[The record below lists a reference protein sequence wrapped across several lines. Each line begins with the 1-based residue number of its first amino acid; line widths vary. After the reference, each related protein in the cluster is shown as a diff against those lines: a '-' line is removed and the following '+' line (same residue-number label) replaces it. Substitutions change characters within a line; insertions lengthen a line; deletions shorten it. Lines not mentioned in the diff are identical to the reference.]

1 MLLGAFFSA
10 TLRGWIISG
19 GIMLR
24 VTLPAALLLASV
36 APTQAADNPS
46 FYVSIDNSLQFFD
59 RDSQRQHIRDYCLYM
74 RCAGPTDGKSGLEPE
89 GICAGVM
96 AKAAR
101 ENGGNACAKAR
112 FKIDSGTSYWEPTKR
127 SEQPPYR
134 SIWQSGPYSHNIEP
148 ERYSGNERLVEFEVK
163 DTKPGDRCA
172 MELQHQQR
180 VVWIETLDN
189 CKAGLLR
196 KLEISPDRYFLSG
209 KVIRGD
215 VTIAIPSLDFEV
227 RHITVMALGD
237 SIAAGEGLP
246 HQFYQDN
253 RRFWMFG
260 QQGPGAWLERRCHRS
275 FFNFSLMAMSIAAEA
290 ERTLAIDYFNYAC
303 SGAGL
308 LMSEDQRAARADE
321 SKADACTQG
330 NGGVLDSYSGFW
342 CQRDMKKQA
351 SRFPPNSMDGN
362 QQLAWLPPQIR
373 DAKDTLAKLQSL
385 KPGVTVRPDYLII
398 AIGGNDVLFGKLL
411 FEALLKDGCEQTW
424 TSRAANWFGI
434 GPGDLCV
441 KDAARKRLLKLPGEL
456 EQLESAVADLKPK
469 VVLLVGYLDPT
480 HDAKRETCGRNPDR
494 IKPRLLGPGY
504 LNQIGASVSA
514 DEAEDAYKHVLT
526 PLNGVL
532 KDFAESRS
540 KSPTNWIYVDPNSTS
555 NSATRGW
562 CARPSWFTTYTESQV
577 RQGDEGG
584 TAHPNIYGQNSLS
597 YTVRCHMA
605 KLKTLAPENVCMDQ
619 QCNCTVSAPASVLKT
634 D

>member
-1 MLLGAFFSA
+1 
-10 TLRGWIISG
+10 
-19 GIMLR
+19 MLR
-24 VTLPAALLLASV
+24 VMLSAALLLIGV
-36 APTQAADNPS
+36 APTQAADKDPS
-46 FYVSIDNSLQFFD
+46 FFVSIDNSLQFFD

-89 GICAGVM
+89 GICEEVM
-96 AKAAR
+96 SKAAKA
-101 ENGGNACAKAR
+101 NGGNACAKAR

-127 SEQPPYR
+127 GEQPPYR
-134 SIWQSGPYSHNIEP
+134 SIWQSGKYSHSLEP
-148 ERYSGNERLVEFEVK
+148 ERYSGNAKLVEFEVLNA
-163 DTKPGDRCA
+163 KPGDRCV
-172 MELQHQQR
+172 MELRHQQR

-189 CKAGLLR
+189 CQAGLLR

-215 VTIAIPSLDFEV
+215 ATVAIPSHDFEV
-227 RHITVMALGD
+227 RHITVMTLGD

-253 RRFWMFG
+253 SRFWLFG
-260 QQGPGAWLERRCHRS
+260 QQDPGAWLERRCHRS

-321 SKADACTQG
+321 SKADPCTQG

-362 QQLAWLPPQIR
+362 QQLPWLRPQIS
-373 DAKDTLAKLQSL
+373 DAKETLAKLQSL
-385 KPGVTVRPDYLII
+385 KPDVTVRPDYLII

-411 FEALLKDGCEQTW
+411 FEALLKDGCERTW
-424 TSRAANWFGI
+424 ASRAAGWMGV

-441 KDAARKRLLKLPGEL
+441 KDAARKRLLQLPGEL
-456 EQLESAVADLKPK
+456 EQLERAVTDLNPRI
-469 VVLLVGYLDPT
+469 VLLLGYLDPT
-480 HDAKRETCGRNPDR
+480 HDAKGETCGRNPDR
-494 IKPRLLGPGY
+494 IKPRLLGPSY
-504 LNQIGASVSA
+504 LHRIGASVTA
-514 DEAEDAYKHVLT
+514 AEAEDAYKHVLT
-526 PLNGVL
+526 PLNRVL
-532 KDFAESRS
+532 QNFAESRP

-555 NSATRGW
+555 NSAKRGW
-562 CARPSWFTTYTESQV
+562 CAQPSWFTTYTESQI

-597 YTVRCHMA
+597 YTIRCHMA
-605 KLKTLAPENVCMDQ
+605 KLKTLAPGNVCRMPQCDCTTAAPPSVVKMD
-619 QCNCTVSAPASVLKT
+619 
-634 D
+634 